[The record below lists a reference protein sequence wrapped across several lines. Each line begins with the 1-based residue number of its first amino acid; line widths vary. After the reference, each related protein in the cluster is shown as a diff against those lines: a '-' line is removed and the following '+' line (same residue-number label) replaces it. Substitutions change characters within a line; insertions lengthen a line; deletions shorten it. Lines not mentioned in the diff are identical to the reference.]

1 MAPDEGDPPADFES
15 WANAY
20 WHRLLAIARVVT
32 GDPTLADD
40 VLQDCLVDIYQRWD
54 RIGGDGSHPLAYA
67 ARIMGSKAANQRR
80 TAWGRRVHVT
90 DDAAIL
96 DANSGEETGSVDN
109 RMIVAGALR
118 KLSARQRQVVAM
130 HYLLDMPVVE
140 IAAELG
146 QPTGS
151 VTSDLTRARER
162 LRTDLTRGGDS
173 AHGG

>member
-1 MAPDEGDPPADFES
+1 MGSDEGGPPEDFES
-15 WANAY
+15 WAQNH
-20 WHRLLAIARVVT
+20 WHRLLGIARIVT

-54 RIGGDGSHPLAYA
+54 RISGEGSHPLAYA

-96 DANSGEETGSVDN
+96 DASGGEETGSIDN

-118 KLSARQRQVVAM
+118 NLSARQRQVVAM
-130 HYLLDMPVVE
+130 HYLLDMSVAD
-140 IAAELG
+140 IAAELD

-151 VTSDLTRARER
+151 VTSDLTRARQR
-162 LRTDLTRGGDS
+162 LRTDLTGGGDL